1 MAFLFY
7 PLGYAF
13 RLCFLE
19 MDSAAEIWMQGNT
32 SSRKRSEWDSA
43 EEVNVVTPE
52 TSDDSIRHS
61 EVVLG

>member
-52 TSDDSIRHS
+52 TDDSIRHS